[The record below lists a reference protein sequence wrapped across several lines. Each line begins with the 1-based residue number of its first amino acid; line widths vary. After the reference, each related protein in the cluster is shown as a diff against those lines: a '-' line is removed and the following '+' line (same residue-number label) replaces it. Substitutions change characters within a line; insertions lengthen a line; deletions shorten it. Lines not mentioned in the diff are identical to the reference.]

1 MIRFSKLQ
9 SNFFFTAI
17 LIGLSGSVKGQEQV
31 KISGTTEDMKD
42 NNISVRRLPAF
53 VVHAH
58 KILYL
63 AAQSSQTG
71 TFDFRFAIKK
81 PELLIF
87 SAVYKNWFI
96 CFKPGDSV
104 SFRITGKARDQQLV
118 FSGKD
123 EARYNLD
130 VLVSDLSLKTPYYPK
145 YNNLVDYKEALNN
158 WKKTSE
164 MALETYLAKHSVDKA
179 TAGLAQKKL
188 SYRYVQLIYSGLVYS
203 KQEVLPANYFMEAAK
218 YPFSRDELLFTMEYR
233 NAIYYKYIARNA
245 THQSSDLEAVYQ
257 EIQSSLKGKTRD
269 YASSYLAGE
278 YALKQS
284 TDDSQM
290 LRKLFDHLYAKKP
303 DSLYLS
309 YLKDNEMRYF
319 IVGKP
324 LPDTILNKTLLINYN
339 NDKVISLAQ
348 LLDAY
353 KGKAV
358 YIDMWASW
366 CVPCRDD
373 ISKSSDTKKMLGEKD
388 ISYLYF
394 STDADERAW
403 KKATEQDQITANQ
416 YLLKADGCK
425 QFKTF
430 IQLAGIPRYL
440 ILDKD
445 HQVIDLFAPRPIP
458 DHTNELRR
466 VVDKLSK

>member
-1 MIRFSKLQ
+1 MIRFI
-9 SNFFFTAI
+9 FFFSAI
-17 LIGLSGSVKGQEQV
+17 LIGLLGSLKAQRPIR
-31 KISGTTEDMKD
+31 ISGTTEEMKD

-53 VVHAH
+53 VIHNQ
-58 KILYL
+58 KIIYL
-63 AAQSSQTG
+63 AAQSSKTG
-71 TFDFRFAIKK
+71 VFDFSFSIKK

-96 CFKPGDSV
+96 YFKPGDSV
-104 SFRITGKARDQQLV
+104 SFKITGKARDQQLV

-130 VLVSDLSLKTPYYPK
+130 VLISDASLKTPYYPK
-145 YNNLVDYKEALNN
+145 YNNLIDYKEALNN

-164 MALETYLAKHSVDKA
+164 MTLETYLTNHLMDKA
-179 TAGLAQKKL
+179 TADLAKDKL

-203 KQEVLPANYFMEAAK
+203 KQEIIPANYFMEAAK
-218 YPFSRDELLFTMEYR
+218 YPFTRDELLLTIEYR
-233 NAIYYKYIARNA
+233 NAVYYRYIARNA
-245 THQSSDLEAVYQ
+245 TNQTSDLEAIYQ
-257 EIQSSLKGKTRD
+257 GIQLSLKGKTRD
-269 YASSYLAGE
+269 YALSYLAGE

-284 TDDSQM
+284 TDDSRM
-290 LRKLFDHLYAKKP
+290 LRKLFDRLYEKKP

-319 IVGKP
+319 IIGKP
-324 LPDTILNKTLLINYN
+324 LPDTILNKTLLTSYSD
-339 NDKVISLAQ
+339 DKLVSLAE
-348 LLDAY
+348 LLDSY

-366 CVPCRDD
+366 CAPCRDD

-388 ISYLYF
+388 VSYLYF

-403 KKATEQDQITANQ
+403 KKASEQDRTTANQ
-416 YLLKADGCK
+416 YLLKADSSK
-425 QFKTF
+425 QFKRF
-430 IQLAGIPRYL
+430 IELSGIPRYL

-445 HQVIDLFAPRPIP
+445 HHVVDLFAPRPIP
-458 DHTNELRR
+458 DQIEELRKIVSK
-466 VVDKLSK
+466 VVQMKL